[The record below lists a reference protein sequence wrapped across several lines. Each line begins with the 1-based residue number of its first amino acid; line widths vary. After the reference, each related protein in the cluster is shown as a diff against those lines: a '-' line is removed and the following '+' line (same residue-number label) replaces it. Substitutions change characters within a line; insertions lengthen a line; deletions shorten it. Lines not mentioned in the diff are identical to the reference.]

1 MKKSSDFTPQ
11 KRCSEYEHLDTFTN
25 LEDNASIA
33 EEVLSEYCVLAL
45 TKPEYKNVP
54 TEQQIETM
62 LMQRGFVW
70 LTDKHRKTE
79 LWMQKRRIDRF
90 LRSEVRP
97 VVALSEEDKILPAEN
112 NLFGEDILVNADY
125 IVATPDR
132 AFVNIV
138 SLRGGNARVDHDSL
152 ASEWETYLLLELG
165 KKLYPN
171 ATVTAEINYLMD
183 EDAVK
188 EQRIIDENFF
198 SPTSDASMKTM
209 RVTHTP
215 AVMHYFSEKYHFES
229 EHPTQCHDCA
239 NCPNSAKCNYERPLA
254 LTDTIKTL
262 NANNVPLTIQQ
273 RQGATDHS
281 ERVLIKAKAGSG
293 KTTVTA
299 LNCLDAIKK
308 GENPSNILMVSYTV
322 NGAQEIVNR
331 VQSFLNGTPLSDEER
346 EIQQR
351 LGTDLTDTS
360 TLDINAQEIIHG
372 TFNSFCQSLI
382 DENYEQLGYEKKPTV
397 ITDDRRLEFINRLQD
412 KYPKLPGLKYKSRDS
427 VLSKKSSR
435 YNDKDS
441 INFVSELFATVK
453 KHDLT
458 RESVET
464 IIETEVT
471 RQFEPLTKARV
482 NPLPPRSLFNA
493 IEYLTVMYEEY
504 QRTLDEQCLIEY
516 ADHPVLACK
525 LHDLN
530 PHLFDDLHYIYVD
543 EFQDTTESFLSLISR
558 MCDHVYPDPVTGRP
572 LPVKLFC
579 VGDDKQALFRF
590 ANATD
595 RGILNF
601 EEIFGA
607 SNIIDIREN
616 FRCSEEAVAFVNR
629 LNPELEQKFRVKVAE
644 PLVATA
650 GAGAPIVV
658 KAYHNI
664 KQEYEDIARMVKK
677 DIDNGIPPSE
687 IFIQALTRKEL
698 VSIGSELAKY
708 RIPVVTKCAVSIIE
722 NSNVKAAL
730 GFLRTAVVLKDAR
743 RKNTT
748 GTLDNDLLS
757 FVYTVEQNNKE
768 ESLKLVD
775 VNEKA
780 LELQEEL
787 KATPITSTAAL
798 VEYLNRL
805 DPEEID
811 ECYQEFLRDYKSCR
825 TLEDVKDAYTTF
837 LNFGKNRTFKRDG
850 EYDAVSLGTPWAI
863 KGLEGQSVYT
873 CFDGYDAK
881 DFYKYGRSEERIH
894 NITDRVNLAYTS
906 CTRIAGTKEYTGKDG
921 EKHKG
926 TLHVTGVRFF
936 AREPKTGQK
945 YENRLL
951 DAAFAAVGK
960 PFIID
965 RSTPGA
971 TEEQF
976 DVEYPPMPTPVRCNK
991 RVNPQNEQVE
1001 TPTPEDQH
1009 TLQEET
1015 PNEQTISPR
1024 GNIL

>member
-33 EEVLSEYCVLAL
+33 EEVLADYCMLAL

-54 TEQQIETM
+54 IEQQLESM
-62 LMQRGFVW
+62 LMQRGYVW

-79 LWMQKRRIDRF
+79 LWMLRRRVERF
-90 LRSEVRP
+90 LRSETRP
-97 VVALSEEDKILPAEN
+97 VIQLSEEDKILPAEN
-112 NLFGEDILVNADY
+112 NLFREDIYIDADY

-132 AFVNIV
+132 AFVNII
-138 SLRGGNARVDHDSL
+138 SLRGGNARLDHDEL

-183 EDAVK
+183 ENAVK

-198 SPTSDASMKTM
+198 SPSSDTSMKTM
-209 RVTHTP
+209 RVMYTP
-215 AVMHYFSEKYHFES
+215 AVMNYFREKHHAET
-229 EHPTQCHDCA
+229 EHPVQCHDCST
-239 NCPNSAKCNYERPLA
+239 CPNSAKCNYERPLT
-254 LTDTIKTL
+254 LTDAIRTL

-308 GENPSNILMVSYTV
+308 GERPANILLVSYTV

-346 EIQQR
+346 AIQQR
-351 LGTDLTDTS
+351 WGTDLTDTS
-360 TLDINAQEIIHG
+360 TLNINAQEIIHG
-372 TFNSFCQSLI
+372 TFNSFCQTLI
-382 DENYEQLGYEKKPTV
+382 DENYEQLGYDRAPTV
-397 ITDDRRLEFINRLQD
+397 ITDDRRLELINRLQD
-412 KYPKLPGLKYKSRDS
+412 KYPKLPGLKYKNRDS
-427 VLSKKSSR
+427 VLSKKTSR
-435 YNDKDS
+435 YNDKDA
-441 INFVSELFATVK
+441 ITFVSELFATVK

-458 RESVET
+458 RESADS
-464 IIETEVT
+464 IIEAEVT
-471 RQFEPLTKARV
+471 KQFEPLVRARV
-482 NPLPPRSLFNA
+482 NPLSPRNLFNT
-493 IEYLTVMYEEY
+493 IEYLTVMFEEY
-504 QRTLDEQCLIEY
+504 QRTLNDQCLIEY

-543 EFQDTTESFLSLISR
+543 EFQDTAESFLSLISR
-558 MCDHVYPDPVTGRP
+558 MCDHVYPDPITGRP

-595 RGILNF
+595 RGILHF
-601 EEIFGA
+601 EEIFGE
-607 SNIIDIREN
+607 SHVIDIREN

-629 LNPELEQKFRVKVAE
+629 LNPELEQRFRAKVAE

-650 GAGAPIVV
+650 GAGAPVVV

-677 DIDNGIPPSE
+677 DIENGIPPAE
-687 IFIQALTRKEL
+687 IYIQALTRREL

-743 RKNTT
+743 RKHST

-757 FVYTVEQNNKE
+757 FAYTVSQNNSTE
-768 ESLKLVD
+768 TLTLTD
-775 VNEKA
+775 VKDEAIA
-780 LELQEEL
+780 LQQELNNH
-787 KATPITSTAAL
+787 PITTTDA
-798 VEYLNRL
+798 VIEYLNQL

-811 ECYQEFLRDYKSCR
+811 ECYQEFLRDYKSCK
-825 TLEDVKDAYTTF
+825 TLTEVKDAYITF
-837 LNFGKNRTFKRDG
+837 LNFGRNRTFKRDG
-850 EYDAVSLGTPWAI
+850 QYDAVSLGTPWAI

-873 CFDGYDAK
+873 CFDGYDSK
-881 DFYKYGRSEERIH
+881 DFYKYGRSEERTN

-906 CTRIAGTKEYTGKDG
+906 CTRIAGTKEYTGSDG

-936 AREPKTGQK
+936 AKELKTDQK
-945 YENRLL
+945 YENRFL

-971 TEEQF
+971 TDEQF
-976 DVEYPPMPTPVRCNK
+976 DVEYPPMSSAIRCNTM
-991 RVNPQNEQVE
+991 RTEAPV
-1001 TPTPEDQH
+1001 
-1009 TLQEET
+1009 QESTVSEE
-1015 PNEQTISPR
+1015 EQTISPR
-1024 GNIL
+1024 GNSL